1 MRLFDRGL
9 RARDGARQG
18 GDDRSHDH
26 ASKVATLP
34 DPRARPLR
42 ESDLDP
48 DPLSQFEAW
57 FEEARAAG
65 IELAEATALATA
77 SGDGRPSVR
86 MVLMKGFDER
96 GFVFYSGYESRKG
109 HELTENPR
117 AALCFYWHPLG
128 RQVRI
133 EGSVERVGEA
143 ESAAYFG
150 SRPLGSRLSA
160 TVSHQSEVVGSRE
173 ELEAAVDELRA
184 RHGDEAI
191 PLPPDWGGFR
201 LTGQV
206 FEFWQHRE
214 DRLHDRF
221 RYRRAEGG
229 WLIERL
235 AP

>member
-1 MRLFDRGL
+1 L
-9 RARDGARQG
+9 A
-18 GDDRSHDH
+18 
-26 ASKVATLP
+26 

-48 DPLSQFEAW
+48 VPLSQFEAW

-77 SGDGRPSVR
+77 TRDGRPSVR

-109 HELTENPR
+109 HELAENPR
-117 AALCFYWHPLG
+117 AALCFYWHALG
-128 RQVRI
+128 RQARI
-133 EGSVERVGEA
+133 EGIVERVA
-143 ESAAYFG
+143 EEESVAYFG
-150 SRPLGSRLSA
+150 NRPLGSRLSA
-160 TVSHQSEVVGSRE
+160 TVSRQSEVVGSRE
-173 ELEAAVDELRA
+173 ELEAAVEELRA
-184 RHGDEAI
+184 RHADEAI

-201 LTGQV
+201 LAPELY
-206 FEFWQHRE
+206 EFWQHRE

-221 RYRRAEGG
+221 RYRPGNGG

>member
-1 MRLFDRGL
+1 L
-9 RARDGARQG
+9 
-18 GDDRSHDH
+18 DD
-26 ASKVATLP
+26 A
-34 DPRARPLR
+34 RARPLSK
-42 ESDLDP
+42 SDLDP
-48 DPLSQFEAW
+48 DPLRQFEAW
-57 FEEARAAG
+57 FEEARAAR

-77 SGDGRPSVR
+77 TRDGRPSVR

-109 HELTENPR
+109 RELAENAR
-117 AALCFYWHPLG
+117 AAMCFYWHALG
-128 RQVRI
+128 RQARI
-133 EGSVERVGEA
+133 EGTVERVAPE

-150 SRPLGSRLSA
+150 TRPLGSRLSA
-160 TVSHQSEVVGSRE
+160 TVSRQSQVVESRE
-173 ELEAAVDELRA
+173 ELQTAAEELRA
-184 RHGDEAI
+184 RYGDEAV

-201 LTGQV
+201 LAPEV

-221 RYRRAEGG
+221 RYRPADGG

>member
-1 MRLFDRGL
+1 L
-9 RARDGARQG
+9 
-18 GDDRSHDH
+18 DD
-26 ASKVATLP
+26 A
-34 DPRARPLR
+34 RARPLT

-48 DPLSQFEAW
+48 DPLRQFEAW
-57 FEEARAAG
+57 FEEARAAR

-77 SGDGRPSVR
+77 TRDGSPSVR

-109 HELTENPR
+109 RELAENPR
-117 AALCFYWHPLG
+117 AAMCFYWHALG
-128 RQVRI
+128 RQARI
-133 EGSVERVGEA
+133 EGTVERVASE

-150 SRPLGSRLSA
+150 TRPLGSRLSA
-160 TVSHQSEVVGSRE
+160 TVSRQSDVVESRE
-173 ELEAAVDELRA
+173 ELKTAAEELRA
-184 RHGDEAI
+184 RYGDEAV
-191 PLPPDWGGFR
+191 PLPADWGGFR
-201 LTGQV
+201 LAPEV

-221 RYRRAEGG
+221 RYRPAGGG